1 MEKKE
6 LLIGFFIG
14 IIAAIIGTFLF
25 LIAFTEFN
33 SISDLQV
40 VRQQGILGK
49 VITIGAILNLVI
61 FFILLQKK
69 KDFMAR
75 GIVLSMIV
83 LTVFTLFL

>member
-33 SISDLQV
+33 SISDLQI

>member
-33 SISDLQV
+33 SISDLQI

-49 VITIGAILNLVI
+49 VITIGAILNLVV
-61 FFILLQKK
+61 FFILLKKK